1 MKNFMDTPHLWIKK
15 FFNFGNRGKE
25 LFPTAR

>member
-1 MKNFMDTPHLWIKK
+1 MKNSIHPRHLFVKN
-15 FFNFGNRGKE
+15 FLSFGNRGKE

>member
-1 MKNFMDTPHLWIKK
+1 MKNFMDTRHLWIKK
-15 FFNFGNRGKE
+15 FSDLGNRGKE